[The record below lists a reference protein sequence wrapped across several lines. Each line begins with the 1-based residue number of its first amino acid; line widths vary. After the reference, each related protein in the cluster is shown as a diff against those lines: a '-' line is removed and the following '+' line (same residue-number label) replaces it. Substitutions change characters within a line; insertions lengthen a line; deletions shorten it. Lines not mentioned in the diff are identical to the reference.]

1 MIRKDDLRGAAIGI
15 LPQATFVSLFEAGD
29 LKEVRKGHFVWAGE
43 RMQAGRRP
51 ARTPD
56 LRPQSTI
63 RRRTA
68 LESVLDTFGDTRA
81 RSLASASASRF
92 AGDMERAAYGQRV
105 TQNWDVSLHVD
116 GVSSGR
122 GGGRMESAVAAQRRL
137 DQVHAA
143 LNSVQFTNLIRL
155 ITQERSLASLA
166 QMNKTSIPAVRIKLS
181 EALIAL
187 TESYKLSVSAPR

>member
-1 MIRKDDLRGAAIGI
+1 MIRKDDLRGAAIGV
-15 LPQATFVSLFEAGD
+15 LPKATFLSLFEAQD
-29 LKEVRKGHFVWAGE
+29 LKEVRTGHFVWAGA
-43 RMQAGRRP
+43 RMPAGRRP
-51 ARTPD
+51 AKTPD
-56 LRPQSTI
+56 LRPQSAI

-68 LESVLDTFGDTRA
+68 LESVLETIDDTHV
-81 RSLASASASRF
+81 RSLVSAAASRF
-92 AGDMERAAYGQRV
+92 AGDMERSASGQRV

-166 QMNKTSIPAVRIKLS
+166 QMNKTSVPAVRMKLS
-181 EALIAL
+181 EALLAL
-187 TESYKLSVSAPR
+187 SEAYKLSVSPPR